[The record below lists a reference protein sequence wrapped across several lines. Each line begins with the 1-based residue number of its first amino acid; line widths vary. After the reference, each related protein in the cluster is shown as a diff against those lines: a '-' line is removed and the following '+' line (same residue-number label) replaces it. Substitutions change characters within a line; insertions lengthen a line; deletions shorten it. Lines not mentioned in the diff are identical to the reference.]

1 MTTWAIFG
9 NTYKYDTKGREI
21 ERINYDKSNE
31 MIQKTTHLY
40 DLKGHLLERA
50 EYDAYGN

>member
-1 MTTWAIFG
+1 MKG
-9 NTYKYDTKGREI
+9 NRSSATLNKYDTKGREI
-21 ERINYDKSNE
+21 ERINYDKGNE